1 MFSHMTLDGV
11 VQAPA
16 RPDEDTRDGFVHGGW
31 SLRHADEALGSLVF
45 TGSDDASSGEAAF
58 LLGRRT
64 YEDFHQVWPHRTDNP
79 FTEILNERQK
89 FVASTTLSEPLPWR
103 NSTLLSGSV
112 PDAVREL
119 KESGDGTLTI
129 LGSGQLVKSLMV
141 HGLIDRYL
149 LAVHPLVLGTGH
161 RLFPEAEVALELLD
175 TASTP
180 AGVLVATYRPAPPT
194 VSPRT

>member
-1 MFSHMTLDGV
+1 MV
-11 VQAPA
+11 A
-16 RPDEDTRDGFVHGGW
+16 
-31 SLRHADEALGSLVF
+31 SLRDEALGSLVF
-45 TGSDDASSGEAAF
+45 TGSNDPSTGGAAF

-64 YEDFHQVWPHRTDNP
+64 YEDFHRVWPHRTDNP

-89 FVASTTLSEPLPWR
+89 FVASTTLSEPLPWT
-103 NSTLLSGSV
+103 NSTLLSGAV

-161 RLFPEAEVALELLD
+161 RLFPDAEVALELVD

-180 AGVLVATYRPAPPT
+180 AGVLVATYRPAPPAASRGT
-194 VSPRT
+194 